1 MNKKILSLLLVLLM
15 LSSTVTSCSGN
26 NEPTPVPEAKIPT
39 TTTTPVAP
47 AEAPKDNGVKKI
59 IYSLSSEPE
68 TLDPTLN
75 VYSRSSIVLQN
86 MFRGLYKIGPD
97 DTAIPALA
105 KGYTVDETGKIYT
118 FTLKDGLKWSDGSPF
133 TAGDFEYSWKRVLNP
148 DVASGASWY
157 LYYIKNAR
165 AYNNGE
171 ATADDVGVKAIND
184 TTLEVTLENPTAYFV
199 DLTCV
204 TAYYPVKKDIVE
216 TNDAWTQNAATMI
229 STGPFMA
236 KEIKP
241 KEKLVLVKNPNYVD
255 ADSVKIDELEI
266 VYIESPEAELAAY
279 MNGDVDVSDNVSMEA
294 LSKYQ
299 GTPEFFATSR
309 IGTNYY
315 DINCSK
321 KPYDDARVR
330 KALSMSIDREVL
342 IKNIIQGTYKPALAL
357 VPYGIPYSPQPGKE
371 YRDVVGDLFEENV
384 EEAKK
389 LLSDAGFPDGKG
401 FPTLNLITFN
411 KQTNKDVAQA
421 IQGMWQQNLGITV
434 EITTFESKVY
444 WDELDL
450 GNFDVA
456 YDGWTG
462 DYPDPMTNLD
472 LYMLENTAD
481 DNRWVGEKAEK
492 YDALMFANM
501 ALEDNVQRYK
511 NFEEAEKILMDEMPI
526 IPLYYYNDEYLA
538 KPYVTGVMK
547 SYIGHTIFE
556 YADVNK

>member
-1 MNKKILSLLLVLLM
+1 MNKRIISSLLVLL
-15 LSSTVTSCSGN
+15 LLTTGVTACGVKSDVPATQAQPEQ
-26 NEPTPVPEAKIPT
+26 NE
-39 TTTTPVAP
+39 AP
-47 AEAPKDNGVKKI
+47 AENSETNSIKKI

-105 KGYTVDETGKIYT
+105 EGYTIDETGKIYT
-118 FTLKDGLKWSDGSPF
+118 FTLKEGLKWSDGSPLK
-133 TAGDFEYSWKRVLNP
+133 AGDFEYSWKRVLNP
-148 DVASGASWY
+148 EVASGASWY

-171 ATADDVGVKAIND
+171 ATADDVGVKALD
-184 TTLEVTLENPTAYFV
+184 DRTLEVTLENPTAYFV
-199 DLTCV
+199 ELTCV

-216 TNDAWTQNAATMI
+216 TVEGWTQKAETLF

-241 KEKLVLVKNPNYVD
+241 KEKLVLVKNPYYID
-255 ADSVKIDELEI
+255 ADGVKIDELDI
-266 VYIESPEAELAAY
+266 VFIESPEAELAAY
-279 MNGDVDVSDNVSMEA
+279 MNGDVDVSDNVSKEA
-294 LSKYQ
+294 LTQYKD
-299 GTPEFFATSR
+299 TDEFYAANR

-321 KPYDDARVR
+321 EPYDDARVR
-330 KALSMSIDREVL
+330 KALAMSIDRNVL
-342 IKNIIQGTYKPALAL
+342 INNIIQGTYEPAYGF
-357 VPYGIPYSPQPGKE
+357 VPYGIPYAPEPGKE
-371 YRDVVGDLFEENV
+371 YRDVAGNMFEENID
-384 EEAKK
+384 EAKK
-389 LLSDAGFPDGKG
+389 LLADAGFPDGTG
-401 FPTLNLITFN
+401 FPTLKLITTSS
-411 KQTNKDVAQA
+411 QTNKDVAQA
-421 IQGMWQQNLGITV
+421 IQGMWKQNIGINV
-434 EITTFESKVY
+434 EIVTFESKLY
-444 WDELDL
+444 WDELEL

-472 LYMLENTAD
+472 LFMLENTGD

-492 YDALMFANM
+492 YNELLFENM
-501 ALEDNVQRYK
+501 ALADNEQRYK
-511 NFEEAEKILMDEMPI
+511 NFEEAEKILMEEMPI
-526 IPLYYYNDEYLA
+526 IPTYYYNDEFLA
-538 KPYVTGVMK
+538 KPYVTGVIK

-556 YADVNK
+556 YADINK